1 MRGSIR
7 ACATIEDRAMTM
19 PAIESTLPPGQ
30 PPIDP
35 DVAGRSLWQD
45 AFIRLRRNRAALAS
59 AFVLVVL
66 ALAGIVGP
74 LLSPHP
80 YDRIYPQFVRAPAS
94 LEAYPREEAVL
105 PAYESAVARARV
117 TLGPAELDGSE
128 VRIPISDDEPLDE
141 RITRYIDRSDLFS
154 NARIED
160 LSADGTSGV
169 MVADVQR
176 LYFLFGTDANGRDL
190 MARTFI
196 GIRISL
202 AIGLLASLMAL
213 LLGVTYG
220 AIAGYVGGRVDGVM
234 MRVVDIMYSLPFIFF
249 VILLVVFFGR
259 SFVLIFI
266 AIGCTEWLDMARIV
280 RGQTLTIKRQE
291 YVQAAEA
298 MGVSPAGIVRR
309 HVIPNTLGP
318 VVVFVTLLV
327 PKAIL
332 LESLLSFLGLGVQE
346 PLTSLGLLISEGAAN
361 MRGASWLLIYP
372 AVALTAI
379 LFALNFLGDGLRDA
393 LDPKDR

>member
-1 MRGSIR
+1 
-7 ACATIEDRAMTM
+7 MTDLNPTLAQ
-19 PAIESTLPPGQ
+19 PAAPADYPP
-30 PPIDP
+30 
-35 DVAGRSLWQD
+35 AGRSLGQD
-45 AFIRLRRNRAALAS
+45 AWLRLRRNRAAVAS
-59 AFVLVVL
+59 AFVLILL
-66 ALAGIVGP
+66 ALAGIFGP
-74 LLSPHP
+74 YLTPHP
-80 YDRIYPQFVRAPAS
+80 YDRIYPQYVRMPAS
-94 LEAYPREEAVL
+94 LEAYPKEDAIV
-105 PAYESAVARARV
+105 PAFESALQRARV
-117 TLGPAELDGSE
+117 NVGEVEVAGST
-128 VRIPISDDEPLDE
+128 VRAPISSDAPIDP
-141 RITRYIDRSDLFS
+141 RIVRYVDRSDLFS
-154 NARIED
+154 NARLEGTD
-160 LSADGTSGV
+160 GGALTEGATSAV

-176 LYFLFGTDANGRDL
+176 QRFLFGTDANGRDL
-190 MARTFI
+190 LSRILI

-202 AIGLLASLMAL
+202 AIGVLASLMSL

-220 AIAGYVGGRVDGVM
+220 AVAGYLGGRTDNLM
-234 MRVVDIMYSLPFIFF
+234 MRVVDILYSLPFIFF

-259 SFVLIFI
+259 NFVLIFI

-298 MGVSPAGIVRR
+298 LGVSGAGILRR
-309 HVIPNTLGP
+309 HIIPNVLGP

-346 PLTSLGLLISEGAAN
+346 PLTSLGLLIAEGAAN
-361 MRGASWLLIYP
+361 MRGAAWLLIYP
-372 AVALTAI
+372 AITLTAM

>member
-1 MRGSIR
+1 
-7 ACATIEDRAMTM
+7 MT
-19 PAIESTLPPGQ
+19 
-30 PPIDP
+30 
-35 DVAGRSLWQD
+35 DVSLVTQELEFTQSRSLWQD
-45 AFIRLRRNRAALAS
+45 AWIRLRRNRAAVVS
-59 AFVLVVL
+59 ALVLFAL
-66 ALAGIVGP
+66 ALTGIFGP
-74 LLSPHP
+74 MLSPHP
-80 YDRIYPQFVRAPAS
+80 YDRIYPQYVRAPAS
-94 LEAYPREEAVL
+94 LEAYPREDAIIPAFERAVQRTRMTTG
-105 PAYESAVARARV
+105 EIEVEGSTVRV
-117 TLGPAELDGSE
+117 
-128 VRIPISDDEPLDE
+128 PISSDEAIDP
-141 RITRYIDRSDLFS
+141 RIVRYIDRSDLFS

-160 LSADGTSGV
+160 LSADELSGEL
-169 MVADVQR
+169 VADVSR
-176 LYFLFGTDANGRDL
+176 VRFLMGTDANGRDL
-190 MARTFI
+190 MSRIFI

-220 AIAGYVGGRVDGVM
+220 AVAGYLGGRVDNVM
-234 MRVVDIMYSLPFIFF
+234 MRIVDILYSLPFIFF

-266 AIGCTEWLDMARIV
+266 AIGLTEWLDMARIV

-291 YVQAAEA
+291 YVEAAQA
-298 MGVSPAGIVRR
+298 MGVTSWGILRR

-318 VVVFVTLLV
+318 VIVFVTLLV

-346 PLTSLGLLISEGAAN
+346 PLTSLGLLISDGAAN
-361 MRGASWLLIYP
+361 MRGASWLLIFP
-372 AVALTAI
+372 AVTLTVI